1 MAPPLLPCAI
11 AEPMP
16 VEILIWS
23 GAALL
28 LVLGVV
34 GLVFPAIPGPPLM
47 WGGMLMAAW
56 AEQFA
61 HVGTKTLTV
70 LFILMLVAV
79 ALDFIAGALGA
90 RKFGASGWA
99 VFGATVGAILG
110 MFFFPIGLIAGPFI
124 GAVAGE
130 VIAGRNLDAAGRA
143 GVGATIGLLVGTVA
157 KVALGIVMIAVFAA
171 VRFS

>member
-1 MAPPLLPCAI
+1 
-11 AEPMP
+11 MP

-28 LVLGVV
+28 LILGVV
-34 GLVFPAIPGPPLM
+34 GLVFPVIPGPPLM
-47 WGGMLMAAW
+47 WGGMVMAAW

-61 HVGTKTLTV
+61 HVGTKTLAV
-70 LFILMLVAV
+70 LFVLMLIAV

-90 RKFGASGWA
+90 RRFGASGWA
-99 VFGATVGAILG
+99 VFGATVGAIAG

-143 GVGATIGLLVGTVA
+143 GIGATIGLLVGTVA
-157 KVALGIVMIAVFAA
+157 KVALGIIMIGVFVA
-171 VRFS
+171 VRFF

>member
-1 MAPPLLPCAI
+1 MAI
-11 AEPMP
+11 
-16 VEILIWS
+16 EIVLWS

-28 LVLGVV
+28 LILGVA
-34 GLVFPAIPGPPLM
+34 GLIVPVIPGPPLM
-47 WGGMLMAAW
+47 WVGMLLAAW

-61 HVGTKTLTV
+61 HVGQKTLAM
-70 LFILMLVAV
+70 LFLFVLMLIAV

-90 RKFGASGWA
+90 RRFGASGWA
-99 VFGATVGAILG
+99 VFGAAVGAIIG

-143 GVGATIGLLVGTVA
+143 GIGATIGLLVGTVA
-157 KVALGIVMIAVFAA
+157 KVAIGIVMIAVFVS
-171 VRFS
+171 VRLF

>member
-1 MAPPLLPCAI
+1 MAI
-11 AEPMP
+11 
-16 VEILIWS
+16 EIVLWS

-28 LVLGVV
+28 LILGVA
-34 GLVFPAIPGPPLM
+34 GLIVPVIPGPPLM
-47 WGGMLMAAW
+47 WVGMLLAAR

-61 HVGTKTLTV
+61 HVGQKTLAL
-70 LFILMLVAV
+70 LFVLMLIAV

-90 RKFGASGWA
+90 RRFGASGWA
-99 VFGATVGAILG
+99 VFGAAVGAIIG

-143 GVGATIGLLVGTVA
+143 GIGATIGLLVGTVA
-157 KVALGIVMIAVFAA
+157 KVAIGIVMIAVFVS
-171 VRFS
+171 VRLF